1 MVRIFQTSTRGVP
14 AAVIGHRIFFNV
26 IETVTSQQ
34 GLCHRPNSN
43 FMNYVC
49 LF

>member
-1 MVRIFQTSTRGVP
+1 MVRIFRTSRGVP
-14 AAVIGHRIFFNV
+14 AAAVIGHRVFFNV

-34 GLCHRPNSN
+34 GLCHRPISN
-43 FMNYVC
+43 FANYVC